1 MEYNS
6 SRWTTEVAK
15 NPTVQNI
22 NYKKILRFNNLSQK
36 SADISDFWRYNRI
49 YMQPVPKQYNVFK
62 KSDGKKKKKLFQQ
75 SFMGKEKKKVVYF

>member
-62 KSDGKKKKKLFQQ
+62 KSDGKKKLFQQ